1 MDFRD
6 NNALGAADDLISFKL
21 AVRSIAN
28 INGLYGSFLPKPM
41 EHLPGSGL
49 HVNINL
55 LKDGENIFLGGEQHN
70 PVAESF
76 IAGILKYI
84 RDITCFLNPLSNSYT
99 RFGEFEA
106 PKYIS
111 WCHQNRFQLIRIP
124 AASPGHNRME
134 LRSPDSACNPYLAF
148 ALLIHAGLEG
158 IEENLSLPA
167 PTNLDLFAATPEQTA
182 NLELLPQNLGEA
194 LDCARN
200 SEFVKKHLDAGLLE
214 SYLAYK
220 QKEWDNAVTSSNR
233 HDYELRNYFL
243 YI

>member
-28 INGLYGSFLPKPM
+28 INGLYGSFLPKPL

-55 LKDGENIFLGGEQHN
+55 YKDGENIFLGGEQHN

-148 ALLIHAGLEG
+148 ALLIHAGLDG
-158 IEENLSLPA
+158 SRKICPSLLP
-167 PTNLDLFAATPEQTA
+167 PIWICLPPLRSKLPDWK
-182 NLELLPQNLGEA
+182 LLPQNLGEA
-194 LDCARN
+194 LDCARRVN
-200 SEFVKKHLDAGLLE
+200 L
-214 SYLAYK
+214 
-220 QKEWDNAVTSSNR
+220 
-233 HDYELRNYFL
+233 
-243 YI
+243 